1 MSNLLADRQSW
12 PELREPLQA
21 MKYPDFAGYLPDD
34 CLVKID
40 RASMAAPRGPL
51 PAPPR
56 QARAQG
62 AAGALLPRPLF
73 ERPKRGF
80 GVPIGA
86 WRRGQLRDWAETLL
100 DEHRTAKQGYLQPT
114 AVRTLW
120 QQHLSGR
127 RDCPELLWH
136 VLMFQAWH
144 EHWQAARI
152 EPGPAPHAAGVPSAP
167 RC

>member
-1 MSNLLADRQSW
+1 MLRALLER
-12 PELREPLQA
+12 
-21 MKYPDFAGYLPDD
+21 YLP
-34 CLVKID
+34 
-40 RASMAAPRGPL
+40 RT
-51 PAPPR
+51 
-56 QARAQG
+56 
-62 AAGALLPRPLF
+62 LF

-80 GVPIGA
+80 GVPTGA

-100 DEHRTAKQGYLQPT
+100 DEHRIAKQGYLQPT

-152 EPGPAPHAAGVPSAP
+152 EPGPAPHAAPSETSMEAAEGSTLAQREFKRLYKATGVRQVTCPLTLFSRRAREKSRRFVCDTCSP
-167 RC
+167 GFSPWNP